1 MADEARLP
9 SSKSAANLAM
19 ALHIENLT
27 VSRGG
32 RTILTEL
39 SLSAEVGEA
48 VLLTGANGAG
58 KTTLLRAI
66 AGLLPIAHG
75 TIRLDGSAAEADE
88 GVAENCHFVGHLNG
102 IKPALTVVENATFWA
117 HYLGGPTD
125 GVPRALE
132 QLRMADLAPIQAGYL
147 SAGQKRRLGLTRL
160 LVAPRPVWLM
170 DEPAVSL
177 DVASQALL
185 ADAVNRHLSSGGIVV
200 AATHQ
205 PLGFSPAREH
215 RLGRFAATGWHDSGA
230 GGEEGAP

>member
-1 MADEARLP
+1 LL
-9 SSKSAANLAM
+9 SKSAANLAM

-27 VSRGG
+27 VARGG
-32 RTILTEL
+32 RTILAEL
-39 SLSAEVGEA
+39 SLSAKAGEA

-75 TIRLDGSAAEADE
+75 AIRLDGSAAEAGE
-88 GVAENCHFVGHLNG
+88 GVAERCHFVGHLNG
-102 IKPALTVVENATFWA
+102 IKPALTVAENATFWA
-117 HYLGGPTD
+117 RYLGGPPD
-125 GVPRALE
+125 GVSSALE
-132 QLRMADLAPIQAGYL
+132 QLRMADLARIQAAYL

-177 DVASQALL
+177 DVASQELL
-185 ADAVNRHLSSGGIVV
+185 ADAVNRHLSRGGIVV

-205 PLGFSPAREH
+205 PLGFVPSREH
-215 RLGRFAATGWHDSGA
+215 RLGRFAVTARLASSTI
-230 GGEEGAP
+230 GEEGAP

>member
-1 MADEARLP
+1 MADGAPLP
-9 SSKSAANLAM
+9 SSKYAASLAM

-32 RTILTEL
+32 RTILTGL
-39 SLSAEVGEA
+39 SLSAEAGEA

-66 AGLLPIAHG
+66 AGLLPIVEGA
-75 TIRLDGSAAEADE
+75 IRLDE
-88 GVAENCHFVGHLNG
+88 GVAEIGEGVGERCHFVGHLNG
-102 IKPALTVVENATFWA
+102 IKPALTVLENAAFWA
-117 HYLGGPTD
+117 RYLGGPMD
-125 GVPRALE
+125 GVLRALE
-132 QLRMADLAPIQAGYL
+132 QLRMADLATIQAGYL

-185 ADAVNRHLSSGGIVV
+185 ADAVNRHLASGGIVV

-205 PLGFSPAREH
+205 PLGFSPVREL
-215 RLGRFAATGWHDSGA
+215 RLGRAAAKERRDASVIGD
-230 GGEEGAP
+230 EGAA

>member
-1 MADEARLP
+1 MADRSPLP
-9 SSKSAANLAM
+9 ASLSAALQAM
-19 ALHIENLT
+19 ALRIENLT

-32 RTILTEL
+32 RTILAAL
-39 SLSAEVGEA
+39 SLSAEAGEA

-66 AGLLPIAHG
+66 AGLLPFAEG
-75 TIRLDGSAAEADE
+75 TIRLDEAKGE
-88 GVAENCHFVGHLNG
+88 AGEEVAEYCHFVGHLNG
-102 IKPALTVVENATFWA
+102 IKPALTVIENAMFWA
-117 HYLGGPTD
+117 RYLGGTEESVA
-125 GVPRALE
+125 GALE
-132 QLRMADLAPIQAGYL
+132 QLRMGDLAPIQAGYL

-185 ADAVNRHLSSGGIVV
+185 ADAVNRHLTGGGIVV

-215 RLGRFAATGWHDSGA
+215 RLGPAVAPAERGLDVSGE
-230 GGEEGAP
+230 GGPA